1 MRRSFKGFQLS
12 SQLLNLS
19 LKVFGLRLVWFVA
32 ALIKNQPKNS
42 LFLCMN
48 NELILKWRKKMD
60 GFEADLTGIS

>member
-48 NELILKWRKKMD
+48 NELILK
-60 GFEADLTGIS
+60 